1 MSRLPVDGLSAGALD
16 DVTLRGVGDIR
27 WPFIGA
33 EAIAACLIAER
44 AMRNG
49 FEDLYPGVYV
59 PKGKQPT
66 ARQRAIA
73 AWLWSKRRGVV
84 AGHSAA
90 AMHGV
95 RWVEGRE
102 PAELI
107 HDNHKSPKRIV
118 VRTDALLP
126 GETLFIGSMAVTS
139 PARTAFDIGRY
150 TRNRLRAVQRIDAVM
165 NVTGVT
171 VTDIE
176 AVAAAHPGVRG
187 LKRLRAVLRL
197 VDGGAESPH
206 ETTARLALIDAG
218 LPAPTT
224 QVTVFDD
231 DGQFI
236 GRVDMAYE
244 DVKVAIEYDGEQHW
258 SDPVIRGQDI
268 DKGVAYVGARW
279 HVVRVSSDL
288 LYKRRATYIDRAEKA
303 IRDRGL
309 TW

>member
-1 MSRLPVDGLSAGALD
+1 MLWACGA
-16 DVTLRGVGDIR
+16 TLRRMGEVR

-33 EAIAACLIAER
+33 EALAAHVIAER
-44 AMRNG
+44 AMRKG
-49 FEDLYPGVYV
+49 FEDLYPGVYI
-59 PKGKQPT
+59 PKRTTPT

-95 RWVEGRE
+95 RWVEGHE

-107 HDNHKSPKRIV
+107 HDNQKTRKKLI

-126 GETLFIGSMAVTS
+126 GEVVRIGAVAVTS

-150 TRNRLRAVQRIDAVM
+150 TVDRLTAMQRIDAVM
-165 NVTGVT
+165 NLTGVT
-171 VTDIE
+171 VGDIE
-176 AVAAAHPGVRG
+176 AIAAAHPGVRG
-187 LKRLRAVLRL
+187 LKRLRSVLRL
-197 VDGGAESPH
+197 ADGGAESPH
-206 ETTARLALIDAG
+206 ETAARLALIDAG

-224 QVTVFDD
+224 QYRVYGD
-231 DGQFI
+231 DGRFI

-258 SDPVIRGQDI
+258 TDPVIRGRDI
-268 DKGVAYVGARW
+268 DKGVAYVEARW
-279 HVVRVSSDL
+279 HVVRTGSDL
-288 LYKRRATYIDRAEKA
+288 LYKRRATYVARVVAPLRE
-303 IRDRGL
+303 RGFIP
-309 TW
+309 

>member
-1 MSRLPVDGLSAGALD
+1 MSALLPGDA
-16 DVTLRGVGDIR
+16 TLRSVGDVR

-33 EAIAACLIAER
+33 EALR
-44 AMRNG
+44 AGVIPGRTMRKD

-59 PKGKQPT
+59 PKGHEPT
-66 ARQRAIA
+66 ARERAIA

-107 HDNHKSPKRIV
+107 HDNHKSPKTLI
-118 VRTDALLP
+118 VRTEALAA
-126 GETLFIGSMAVTS
+126 GESSMVGGIAVTS

-171 VTDIE
+171 VGEIE

-187 LKRLRAVLRL
+187 LKRLRAALRL

-224 QVTVFDD
+224 QYRVLDD
-231 DGQFI
+231 HGQFI

-244 DVKVAIEYDGEQHW
+244 DVRVAIEYDGEQHW
-258 SDPVIRGQDI
+258 TDPAIRARDI
-268 DKGVAYVGARW
+268 DKGVAYVDARW
-279 HVVRVSSDL
+279 YVVRAGSDL
-288 LYKRRATYIDRAEKA
+288 LYKRRATFIARVETPL
-303 IRDRGL
+303 RERGL
-309 TW
+309 SW